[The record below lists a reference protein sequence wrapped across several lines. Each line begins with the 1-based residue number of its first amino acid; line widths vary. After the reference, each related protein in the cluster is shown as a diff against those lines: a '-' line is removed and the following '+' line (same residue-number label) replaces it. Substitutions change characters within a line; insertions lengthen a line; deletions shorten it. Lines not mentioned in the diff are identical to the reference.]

1 MTTVIVLL
9 AVAALGAALVRYA
22 RHDRFAGP
30 SPLRDCLDECRR
42 RNDIRRMYDLS
53 RFVPR

>member
-30 SPLRDCLDECRR
+30 HSLRDVRDECRR
-42 RNDIRRMYDLS
+42 RNDLRLAYDLS